1 MTFFHKNLVP
11 QNPITFSTI
20 DNSSLE
26 ICFWVSYR
34 CTKSIGRCTKSIGN
48 NFDLKVI
55 KWVKN
60 DFFLHVFQKV
70 WFQNRQD
77 FCSSQMIYQNMI
89 QGVILMCVQVSEFI
103 ITRVGGQQSMTFF
116 LWFFFSKKSMVPELI
131 LQPKQQLYV
140 ISWVNI

>member
-60 DFFLHVFQKV
+60 DFFFTCISKSMVSKPSRFLQQPNDLPEYDLGCHFDVCSGFRIYYHQGRWATKYDVFFV
-70 WFQNRQD
+70 
-77 FCSSQMIYQNMI
+77 
-89 QGVILMCVQVSEFI
+89 V
-103 ITRVGGQQSMTFF
+103 
-116 LWFFFSKKSMVPELI
+116 FFSKKSMVPELI